1 MIKIYRLNTLTLW
14 FLNEL
19 DNLNN
24 DLIHIYKIK
33 LKNYPKSKMSML
45 KKSILISS
53 NKKKEQ
59 TLIYQ
64 IIKNVLMRLMIGYI
78 NSNSNLKNL
87 KKTQILIEKI
97 FF

>member
-53 NKKKEQ
+53 NKKKE
-59 TLIYQ
+59 
-64 IIKNVLMRLMIGYI
+64 
-78 NSNSNLKNL
+78 
-87 KKTQILIEKI
+87 
-97 FF
+97 